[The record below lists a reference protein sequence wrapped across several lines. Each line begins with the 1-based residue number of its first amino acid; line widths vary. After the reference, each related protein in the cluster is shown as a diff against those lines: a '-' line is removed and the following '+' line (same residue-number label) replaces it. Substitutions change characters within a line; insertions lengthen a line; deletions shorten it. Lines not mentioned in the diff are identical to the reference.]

1 MKKRF
6 VFVPVLFLV
15 CFSGIARCQQVYRET
30 TDKDIDV
37 RILALKEYLWSQQ
50 DKEGGWPLSPSY
62 CHAHN
67 LTPGFGTAISVYA
80 LLEAGESYENNEKMK
95 MAIEVLCKLDL
106 KNDLKCRALRVSA
119 LSRTIGVDKKSP
131 YQKVLKQDIDW
142 LLKGKGIWGESGAE
156 KYGDN
161 TCNHFA
167 LMALWDASLA
177 GIEIKRNIFFD
188 SEKVWATR
196 QNKDGGWAIT
206 GMEKLRSR
214 STVQMTAAALASL
227 YACRDAA
234 SFNSGHYAYEKNIDN
249 GWKFMDSNLT
259 EQELNS
265 HVYTQFSVQQ
275 AGMASGDKFIGGLD
289 WYAIVADKLA
299 SPRTS
304 FGNYT
309 GTQWGEIVT
318 PAYELIILSRGRLP
332 LTFNKLDYGAGTG
345 WDYHPRDI
353 ARFTEYMDSNFE
365 KPMRWQIVNF
375 KDNIRTLLDSPI
387 MMVSGEDAMK
397 IDDSQWKALVDYTLS
412 GGTLLF
418 VPVKKG
424 AKFLESVKQKLNESF
439 AAMKNE
445 SETKNYTVGLVP
457 ASDPIYSIY
466 KEIPSG
472 EKLMKLSGLSDGTRY
487 LAVICERDIAQA
499 WQRKQVLSGKKDYLM
514 GVNFFLYA
522 TAQNSLSSR
531 MRPVFVRT
539 SDKPIIEEINVA
551 WLKHKGNWN
560 TQPFALNYLHDMLV
574 AENNVGLSI
583 EKGVAIDT
591 DKFKD
596 KQLLWMTGTKS
607 FQLSGREILAL
618 RKFMK
623 KGGVLFVN
631 AVGGSAEFDESVRA
645 MFEEIF
651 RDDTDV
657 IQTFADPDS
666 PLRTGKMGEYRG
678 PKLEVD
684 MLQRTYAFRK
694 AVPKAPDPL
703 WVYMDKKNKI
713 MAVYVKYGVHDTM
726 DGHTGYGAVS
736 YMPSGS
742 FDPIKKVMTG
752 GSLDI
757 AANVALYSLVYG
769 VPFR

>member
-1 MKKRF
+1 VNKRLIC
-6 VFVPVLFLV
+6 VVVLFLA
-15 CFSGIARCQQVYRET
+15 CFSSIASSQNVMRET

-37 RILALKEYLWSQQ
+37 AISALKSYLWSNQYK
-50 DKEGGWPLSPSY
+50 DGGWPLSPRY
-62 CHAHN
+62 CHSHM
-67 LTPGFGTAISVYA
+67 LTPGFGTAITIFA
-80 LLEAGESYENNEKMK
+80 LLESGESYENNEKMK
-95 MAIEVLCKLDL
+95 KAIDVLCRLDL
-106 KNDLKCRALRVSA
+106 RNDLKCRALRVSA

-131 YQKVLKQDIDW
+131 YQQILKQDIEW
-142 LLKGKGIWGESGAE
+142 LLKGRGVWGEKGPE

-177 GIEIKRNIFFD
+177 GMEIKKNIFLE
-188 SEKVWATR
+188 SEKVWTSR

-206 GMEKLRSR
+206 GLEKLRSR
-214 STVQMTAAALASL
+214 STVQMTAAALASM

-234 SFNSGHYAYEKNIDN
+234 SFSSGRYAYEKNIDD

-259 EQELNS
+259 EEELTS
-265 HVYTQFSVQQ
+265 HVYTEFSVQQ

-289 WYAIVADKLA
+289 WYAIIADKLA
-299 SPRTS
+299 QPRTS
-304 FGNYT
+304 FADYDS
-309 GTQWGEIVT
+309 TQWGHIVT

-345 WDYHPRDI
+345 WDFHPRDI
-353 ARFTEYMDSNFE
+353 ARFTEYMDTNFE
-365 KPMRWQIVNF
+365 RPMRWQIVSL

-387 MMVSGEDAMK
+387 MMISGEDAMN
-397 IDDSQWKALVDYTLS
+397 INEAQWKMLVDYSLS

-424 AKFLESVKQKLNESF
+424 VKFLESVKKKLNESF
-439 AAMKNE
+439 AAVKAE
-445 SETKNYTVGLVP
+445 SETSNYALRALP
-457 ASDPIYSIY
+457 SDDPLYSMY
-466 KEIPSG
+466 KEIPG
-472 EKLMKLSGLSDGTRY
+472 GDRLMKLSALSDGTRY
-487 LAVICERDIAQA
+487 LAVVCERDIAQS
-499 WQRKQVLSGKKDYLM
+499 WQRKQILSGKKDYLM

-522 TAQNSLSSR
+522 TGMNSLSSR

-539 SDKPIIEEINVA
+539 SEKPININIQVG

-560 TQPFALNYLHDMLV
+560 TQPFALNYLHDKLV
-574 AENNVGLSI
+574 AENSVGLSI
-583 EKGVAIDT
+583 EKGLPIDA
-591 DKFKD
+591 DKFKG

-607 FQLSGREILAL
+607 FQLNGHEILAL

-623 KGGVLFVN
+623 NGGVLFVN

-657 IQTFADPDS
+657 IQSFADLDS

-678 PKLEVD
+678 PKIEKS
-684 MLQRTYAFRK
+684 QRTYAFRK
-694 AVPKAPDPL
+694 AVPQTPDPL
-703 WVYMDKKNKI
+703 WVYMDKKNRV

-726 DGHTGYGAVS
+726 DGHTGYGAIS
-736 YMPSGS
+736 YMPS
-742 FDPIKKVMTG
+742 D
-752 GSLDI
+752 SLDI

-769 VPFR
+769 MSFK